1 MARNEQAERGAAEY
15 GREALEQ
22 WAEAARYGARALA
35 ARREA
40 AKDKP
45 GLKERLDPTP
55 SDKGG
60 KAGDLADMALA
71 KLGSPGK
78 LASKV
83 KLGSRMVER
92 VTGGGGEGRGE
103 EGDEEAAAD
112 EAAVDEQAGTEAS
125 EENGVAAGDA
135 VGAGA
140 PLPIQSSIDVALPV
154 AAVFDLCTR
163 FEEYPQIVD
172 RVSAIEVEDD
182 THFTVVVRAGKREHD
197 LSVELLDE
205 RPEER
210 LDWECEGELEH
221 SGVLTFHPLAPRL
234 TRLELTIERASES
247 SLQQLTRIFGLPE
260 RLLGQELRRF
270 KAVAELW
277 EDGKAYEPAAIG
289 PPADE
294 GEPERDEEEDEEPE
308 GDEEEPGDD
317 EDSDRDQ
324 EADSED

>member
-15 GREALEQ
+15 GREALAQ
-22 WAEAARYGARALA
+22 WADAARFGARALA

-40 AKDKP
+40 AKDGP
-45 GLKERLDPTP
+45 SLRERLDPTQT
-55 SDKGG
+55 DKGG

-83 KLGSRMVER
+83 KLGSRLVER
-92 VTGGGGEGRGE
+92 VAGGGGESRE
-103 EGDEEAAAD
+103 EGDEEGAAEAEAAAP
-112 EAAVDEQAGTEAS
+112 EGG

-140 PLPIQSSIDVALPV
+140 PLPIQCSIDVALPV
-154 AAVFDLCTR
+154 EAVFDLCTR

-172 RVSAIEVEDD
+172 RVSAIEIEDD
-182 THFTVVVRAGKREHD
+182 THFTVVVRAGKREHE
-197 LSVELLDE
+197 LSLELLDE
-205 RPEER
+205 RPGER

-234 TRLELTIERASES
+234 TRLELTIERASETS
-247 SLQQLTRIFGLPE
+247 IQHLTRLVGLPE

-289 PPADE
+289 PPEEE
-294 GEPERDEEEDEEPE
+294 GEPDQDE
-308 GDEEEPGDD
+308 
-317 EDSDRDQ
+317 
-324 EADSED
+324 EADSEQ